1 MSERSLSTKGLFLSS
16 SCLKKDNY
24 ILTVFIKS
32 IHIPIFWQIWTKPC
46 YHLLLP
52 SLPTYQAL
60 FSSAKSSATSSLSRS
75 RLFCSNWCL
84 KDEGDVLS
92 RIDSLPQW
100 ATHHQLDL
108 LQLGTLTSKQKIV
121 CGVHCPTFGTGAS
134 KRYVS
139 AANIGIPHLATLID
153 AFRVQIII
161 WSSPVFKMLT
171 DFWWLVEKFS
181 NSKPLSFPLSL
192 STSFL
197 GYELPLSLLESL
209 LRSCTAWW
217 YW

>member
-46 YHLLLP
+46 HHLLLP
-52 SLPTYQAL
+52 SLPTYQAV
-60 FSSAKSSATSSLSRS
+60 FSSAKSSATSLSRS
-75 RLFCSNWCL
+75 RLFCSIWCL

-92 RIDSLPQW
+92 RIDSLLQW

-121 CGVHCPTFGTGAS
+121 CGVHCPTFWTGAS
-134 KRYVS
+134 NRYVS
-139 AANIGIPHLATLID
+139 VAKIALVSLI
-153 AFRVQIII
+153 
-161 WSSPVFKMLT
+161 
-171 DFWWLVEKFS
+171 
-181 NSKPLSFPLSL
+181 
-192 STSFL
+192 
-197 GYELPLSLLESL
+197 
-209 LRSCTAWW
+209 
-217 YW
+217 